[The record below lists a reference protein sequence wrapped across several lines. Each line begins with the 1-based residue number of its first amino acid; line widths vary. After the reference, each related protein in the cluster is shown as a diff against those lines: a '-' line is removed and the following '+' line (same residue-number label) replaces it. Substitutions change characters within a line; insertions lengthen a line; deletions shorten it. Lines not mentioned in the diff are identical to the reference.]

1 MMNKFHVPHF
11 STEMVT
17 EREMMERPFSLF
29 LGPSKEDM
37 TRAVE
42 TTVTA
47 ISRPES
53 KVALISHQSS
63 ILLTSSLVAAL
74 QRERLDVI
82 VEELV
87 DKDIRHTLVRI
98 RKMNIRTIIVDVAA
112 DLVKPFIYQVG
123 EGSLKWIRTFLFFS
137 YQALQT
143 GLLQKG
149 VVLLFTALVIPSLY
163 FSTSHTFLS
172 RIFQTWQA

>member
-1 MMNKFHVPHF
+1 MNKFHVPHL

-17 EREMMERPFSLF
+17 EREMIERPFSLF

-42 TTVTA
+42 ATIKA
-47 ISRPES
+47 ISKPAN

-63 ILLTSSLVAAL
+63 ILLSSSLLADL
-74 QRERLDVI
+74 QREGMNVM

-98 RKMNIRTIIVDVAA
+98 RKMNMRTMIVDVAA
-112 DLVKPFIYQVG
+112 GLVKPFIYQVG
-123 EGSLKWIRTFLFFS
+123 EGRWTYLS
-137 YQALQT
+137 YSALP
-143 GLLQKG
+143 GLAVWSSACRCGLGLHSSGNTKS
-149 VVLLFTALVIPSLY
+149 VY
-163 FSTSHTFLS
+163 STSSHT
-172 RIFQTWQA
+172 A

>member
-1 MMNKFHVPHF
+1 VKHEGVVSDVMNKFHVPHF

-53 KVALISHQSS
+53 KVALINHQSS

-112 DLVKPFIYQVG
+112 DLVKPFIYQV
-123 EGSLKWIRTFLFFS
+123 EGSLKWIRTYLFFNIRH
-137 YQALQT
+137 Y
-143 GLLQKG
+143 K
-149 VVLLFTALVIPSLY
+149 LVFYRRGWSCSSQL
-163 FSTSHTFLS
+163 
-172 RIFQTWQA
+172 W